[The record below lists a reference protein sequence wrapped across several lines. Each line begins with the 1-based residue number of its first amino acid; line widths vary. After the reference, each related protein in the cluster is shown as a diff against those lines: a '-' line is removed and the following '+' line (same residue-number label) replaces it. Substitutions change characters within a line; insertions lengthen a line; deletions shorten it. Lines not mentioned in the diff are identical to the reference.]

1 VTEPVKHNQ
10 TRADEGFV
18 AGEQLA
24 ALGERRRFD
33 DGSGTESGQQLK
45 P

>member
-1 VTEPVKHNQ
+1 MTEPVKHNQ
-10 TRADEGFV
+10 TCADEGFV

-24 ALGERRRFD
+24 ALGERGD
-33 DGSGTESGQQLK
+33 STTALGTESGQQLK